1 MSNASN
7 HLFLTAEYALG
18 LLNLQETA
26 QAHALLGSDYQAVI
40 SALKWEDRFLAL
52 ADQLPPIEA
61 PADLLLQIQTTLG
74 HDTTVPLRPS
84 AVPPVKTVSPPA
96 PQPSTQKP
104 PKQTLKPP
112 KPQPATPPASARK
125 TSASKPSSGRSGF
138 WSSLWLWRTS
148 AVVLALGLAAATLL
162 PRDSADPA
170 APPSLSAA
178 KETASVA
185 PTAAKVDNQLA
196 AVLQAPGQSSTP
208 GWVVTLDRLGN
219 LILTPRVNIEVPE
232 DSAVYLWTR
241 NDTEAPR
248 LLAALSPNT
257 PATVPASTA
266 GPMPPGQI
274 FEITQEVREATPP
287 QAPKG
292 PILFIGRLVALN

>member
-1 MSNASN
+1 MSNSSN

-26 QAHALLGSDYQAVI
+26 QAHTLLGSDYQAVI

-61 PADLLLQIQTTLG
+61 PADLLLQIQTALG

-84 AVPPVKTVSPPA
+84 AVPQAKTVIPPA
-96 PQPSTQKP
+96 PPPSPQKP

-112 KPQPATPPASARK
+112 KPRLASTPARK
-125 TSASKPSSGRSGF
+125 ASVPAPDAGRSSF

-148 AVVLALGLAAATLL
+148 AVLLALGLAAATLL
-162 PRDSADPA
+162 PQHTVDSA
-170 APPSLSAA
+170 APPSPSEAEKSAA
-178 KETASVA
+178 AAS
-185 PTAAKVDNQLA
+185 PGAKVDNQLA
-196 AVLQAPGQSSTP
+196 AVLQAPGQTSTP
-208 GWVVTLDRLGN
+208 GWVVTLDKLGN
-219 LILTPRVNIEVPE
+219 LILTPKVNIEIPE
-232 DSAVYLWTR
+232 DRAVYLWTR
-241 NDTEAPR
+241 GDTEAPR

-257 PATVPASTA
+257 PATVSANAA